1 MMLTNSEV
9 KNELLDILVKL
20 DKIFKENM
28 LEYSIMSGTLLG
40 AVRHGGFIPWDDD
53 IDIAMRREEY
63 DRFLTLIK
71 NGLLE
76 SYGLAAT
83 GYEVNKDFWP
93 FLKVINPQIGV
104 EQDQDGQAT
113 QCDYLWID
121 VFPFD
126 YLPETKSKETLRE
139 IAYQR
144 KLLGYKIAQEKEFY
158 KHKNGIKKVT
168 YYILAEIFKF
178 VSVDRINEK
187 IISLSKSNAEKTT
200 LMGDLT
206 WGRAGADKCV
216 PASLFDE
223 LVEYT
228 FEDVAVKGFKDY
240 DSYLKQIF
248 GDYMKLPPENQRVN
262 HGIKAWR
269 ITKNEE

>member
-1 MMLTNSEV
+1 MARRG
-9 KNELLDILVKL
+9 
-20 DKIFKENM
+20 ENIHKRKDGRW
-28 LEYSIMSGTLLG
+28 EGRYIKARTPDRRICWGYIYGT
-40 AVRHGGFIPWDDD
+40 
-53 IDIAMRREEY
+53 
-63 DRFLTLIK
+63 T
-71 NGLLE
+71 
-76 SYGLAAT
+76 
-83 GYEVNKDFWP
+83 

-158 KHKNGIKKVT
+158 KHKKGIKKVT

-187 IISLSKSNAEKTT
+187 IISLSKSNAEKRSGELERSNHKSGYRKTEI
-200 LMGDLT
+200 
-206 WGRAGADKCV
+206 KCG
-216 PASLFDE
+216 
-223 LVEYT
+223 YMCC
-228 FEDVAVKGFKDY
+228 
-240 DSYLKQIF
+240 F
-248 GDYMKLPPENQRVN
+248 GE
-262 HGIKAWR
+262 
-269 ITKNEE
+269 